1 MVELAREKEELM
13 RLQQEHSQHAE
24 QEIEAMKQ
32 RIAATEQQFN
42 DVSRR
47 YDAVSNMYRDAVDQ
61 LVTRQAEPVAPAAT
75 GLPSN
80 APGDAGQAAT
90 SGIGANAM
98 ATTVR
103 LTTRVSGWFFG
114 SNKSLVQSL
123 SDLKV
128 LERRG
133 TSLDT
138 RIWKA
143 VRSNAEN
150 RMVALK
156 KYVGRV
162 RLDSMAHR
170 SLSLSLSHHLCRIS
184 FQRCTALMQQT
195 TAYLWSSPPE
205 VESLNRDIIA
215 TFREVMLL
223 AKLKHPNILS
233 LHGIAPGRVAG
244 EYFAI
249 LPFYEN
255 DLEFLMDSAPNSR
268 RYMQTSA
275 DYKKLFNPLTVQ
287 RIMRSILV
295 GLRHLHSLDIVHRRL
310 RPSVILLNN
319 LQSTVVIGGFTHA
332 RSLHSSPL
340 DSIQLNG
347 QRRFISFDCAAP
359 ELLYL
364 ASERQPLANWKPID
378 MWAVGYEGS
387 LTRALTRSLRF

>member
-1 MVELAREKEELM
+1 M

-170 SLSLSLSHHLCRIS
+170 SLSLSLSLHLCRIS
-184 FQRCTALMQQT
+184 FHA
-195 TAYLWSSPPE
+195 
-205 VESLNRDIIA
+205 V
-215 TFREVMLL
+215 
-223 AKLKHPNILS
+223 
-233 LHGIAPGRVAG
+233 
-244 EYFAI
+244 
-249 LPFYEN
+249 
-255 DLEFLMDSAPNSR
+255 
-268 RYMQTSA
+268 
-275 DYKKLFNPLTVQ
+275 
-287 RIMRSILV
+287 
-295 GLRHLHSLDIVHRRL
+295 
-310 RPSVILLNN
+310 RP
-319 LQSTVVIGGFTHA
+319 
-332 RSLHSSPL
+332 
-340 DSIQLNG
+340 
-347 QRRFISFDCAAP
+347 
-359 ELLYL
+359 
-364 ASERQPLANWKPID
+364 
-378 MWAVGYEGS
+378 
-387 LTRALTRSLRF
+387 